1 MPLLPGLTSFSEDAP
16 DASGRIG
23 SPRVQVN
30 PNALAAPDLHPSA
43 APVNTYN
50 RPQDDG
56 LGRLAE
62 GLSWFSSSLQHFGEA
77 REANLRSTAP
87 DRIAQ
92 VAAPHV
98 GDPEG
103 MREALRTNPDVQ
115 DEMAQRHGMALVG
128 QQRADIGADD
138 LKADYETNFDKLNG
152 NFDDFLKAHVQK
164 ALGPNPTPAESAGF
178 MTRMGP
184 AVNALRQQ
192 YTKDRVEA
200 VQKQQSDQIYGS
212 FNATL
217 NASIDANATPEQALG
232 AIRKTM
238 ETNSFFS
245 NKTPDEQNALL
256 VQNLQRRLDG
266 MKDAKFEDVEKT
278 YNLITGVLT
287 TPTVDPKTGQVKALK
302 DDTAVGALA
311 NQVLAHA
318 TEEFAKREEIARQ
331 GAKADI
337 HELARTA
344 SPGFKDALQKFNE
357 AHPRWTTPGWTEN
370 MTYAWE
376 EAQRKSRIDLAKRQA
391 QVAEDNQK
399 NAVISDNVMPALASG
414 EGHALVDRPYMAKD
428 GTQAT
433 YTVKDQL
440 EDGVKTAQRQIDEK
454 FAGNPQAKFQAET
467 QLYGEN
473 PVKNKQW
480 ETLLKSAPGAA
491 SVAVQA
497 GQSLPPSLA
506 KGYELYKQ
514 MAAASPGLVAKHTDE
529 KSQAFFEIAKIAE
542 STGYAPDAPSALAL
556 AARATANPT
565 TANDTAGTARKDV
578 QLAVTQ
584 ALRGGLFGTNLSGAG
599 NGSGPVNEATEL
611 ALVLHRAT
619 GMNSDVAAQ
628 EAVKVVQNNY
638 VKINGNAVRIAGK
651 DVPKNFGDL
660 ASQYVDAFYENNRE
674 KLQAEGIGKGDLTI
688 QNIAGGLNWQIFGT
702 NGMMLPFSM
711 KGRAF
716 TPQALAQ
723 IQYGNTLAAD
733 AAARDKLEH
742 RYDPLLTIG
751 NPDNGGLT
759 VGPLFTQGATP
770 AQERLV
776 KEEARKK
783 YQEQQDK
790 SSQSEVALEKTLGK
804 EADRLA
810 TAQTRK
816 GAMTFTKSSQDIGT
830 PNFPPLVDGDR
841 PLLEAWDKNQGN

>member
-1 MPLLPGLTSFSEDAP
+1 MARIPGLTPFEEDAP
-16 DASGRIG
+16 DASGRSG

-43 APVNTYN
+43 APVNTYHH
-50 RPQDDG
+50 PQDTG
-56 LGRLAE
+56 MGRVGEA
-62 GLSWFSSSLQHFGEA
+62 LSALNPALLRFGESYVK
-77 REANLRSTAP
+77 NNGSTAD
-87 DRIAQ
+87 DRVAQ
-92 VAAPHV
+92 TLAPHV
-98 GDPEG
+98 GNPVA
-103 MREALRTNPDVQ
+103 MREAMRSNPDVQ
-115 DEMAQRHGMALVG
+115 DQMAQRHGAALVG
-128 QQRADIGADD
+128 QQTADTGADAM
-138 LKADYETNFDKLNG
+138 KADYATNFDKLNG

-184 AVNALRQQ
+184 AVNALRAQ
-192 YTKDRVEA
+192 YTKDKVEA

-217 NASIDANATPEQALG
+217 NASLDANATPEQALG

-266 MKDAKFEDVEKT
+266 MKDAKFADVEKT

-287 TPTVDPKTGQVKALK
+287 TQTTDPKTGQIRSLR
-302 DDTAVGALA
+302 DDTAVGGLA
-311 NQVLAHA
+311 SQVLAHA
-318 TEEFAKREEIARQ
+318 TQEYSNRERMAHADEAAK
-331 GAKADI
+331 I
-337 HELARTA
+337 HELAKTA
-344 SPGFKDALQKFNE
+344 DPSFPDAMKAFND
-357 AHPRWTTPGWTEN
+357 AHPRWASPAHTEA
-370 MTYAWE
+370 MSYAFE
-376 EAQRKSRIDLAKRQA
+376 QAKAKAGVELAKRQA
-391 QVAEDNQK
+391 QAAEDRQK
-399 NAVISDNVMPALASG
+399 NAIISSNALPALQSG

-440 EDGVKTAQRQIDEK
+440 DDGVKTAQRQIDEK

-491 SVAVQA
+491 SIAVQA
-497 GQSLPPSLA
+497 GQNLPPSLA

-514 MAAASPGLVAKHTDE
+514 MSAASPGLVAKHADE
-529 KSQAFFEIAKIAE
+529 KSQVFFEIAKIAE
-542 STGYAPDAPSALAL
+542 STGYAPDANSALAL

-578 QLAVTQ
+578 QLAVTTQ
-584 ALRGGLFGTNLSGAG
+584 LRGGIFGTNLSGAG

-651 DVPKNFGDL
+651 EVPKNFGDL
-660 ASQYVDAFYENNRE
+660 AGQYVDAFYENNKD
-674 KLQAEGIGKGDLTI
+674 KLKAQGIGKGDLTI
-688 QNIAGGLNWQIFGT
+688 QNIAGGLNWQIFGA
-702 NGMMLPFSM
+702 NGTMLPFSM

-723 IQYGNTLAAD
+723 IQNSNSLAAD
-733 AAARDKLEH
+733 AAARDRLAH
-742 RYDPLLTIG
+742 RYDPTIQFG
-751 NPDNGGLT
+751 NPDTG
-759 VGPLFTQGATP
+759 VSIGPLFTQGVTK
-770 AQERLV
+770 AQEAEV
-776 KEEARKK
+776 QKARERV
-783 YQEQQDK
+783 YQERTAADAAIL
-790 SSQSEVALEKTLGK
+790 SRRAPPPPGRSESMRPAG
-804 EADRLA
+804 ADPLPSH
-810 TAQTRK
+810 RK
-816 GAMTFTKSSQDIGT
+816 PGS
-830 PNFPPLVDGDR
+830 
-841 PLLEAWDKNQGN
+841 